1 MTQHA
6 ERLTRYQQLRR
17 VGLELNTRLT
27 KTLSKSELD
36 EGGRKLGILQRDVLV
51 LDTEDEIAVL
61 MDYCLHDVR
70 RHGATAV
77 ERYLAA
83 PPAAVGADEM
93 VLLQALRQARFS
105 LFAVESSEPGVGV
118 HVRDL
123 LRDEPLF
130 LVDVGLSRS
139 AAVGLV
145 LAARVMAPEGI
156 GMTTGAALPAGVLS
170 PSQRSA
176 FVESLA
182 ADFGGTDLR
191 DPSPEEA
198 SELAA
203 TIIRACLRR
212 GAAERI
218 AYVEPGQ
225 EGRPVGRSQALAP
238 ARRAGRNDPCPCGS
252 GRKYKRCCGQRE

>member
-6 ERLTRYQQLRR
+6 ERLTRYQHLRQ

-27 KTLSKSELD
+27 KTLSRSELD
-36 EGGRKLGILQRDVLV
+36 EGGRKLGILKRNVLV

-70 RHGATAV
+70 RHGVNAI
-77 ERYLAA
+77 ERYLATA
-83 PPAAVGADEM
+83 PAAAGSDEE
-93 VLLQALRQARFS
+93 VLLQALRRSRYS
-105 LFAVESSEPGVGV
+105 LFAVRSSEPGVGV

-130 LVDVGLSRS
+130 LVDVGLSRT
-139 AAVGLV
+139 AAIGLV

-170 PSQRSA
+170 PPQRAA
-176 FVESLA
+176 FVEGLA
-182 ADFGGTDLR
+182 TSFDGADVRHL
-191 DPSPEEA
+191 SPAKA

-225 EGRPVGRSQALAP
+225 EGRRVGGSQALAP

-252 GRKYKRCCGQRE
+252 GRKHKRCCGQRE